1 MNAKEAQAKILTS
14 IGSDATRVI
23 NRAVAM
29 HPQFAA
35 DVRELEQQFP
45 NQDQATGL
53 AAAIIKMTLRGA
65 NNEATVANMIAFAET
80 L

>member
-1 MNAKEAQAKILTS
+1 MNAKEAQAKILTAIS
-14 IGSDATRVI
+14 DDATRVI

-35 DVRELEQQFP
+35 DVRDLERQFP
-45 NQDQATGL
+45 NQEQATGL
-53 AAAIIKMTLRGA
+53 AAAVIKMTLRGQT
-65 NNEATVANMIAFAET
+65 NEATAANIIAFAET

>member
-1 MNAKEAQAKILTS
+1 MNAKEAQAKILTA
-14 IGSDATRVI
+14 ITADATRVI

-35 DVRELEQQFP
+35 DVRDLERQFP
-45 NQDQATGL
+45 KPEQAAGL
-53 AAAIIKMTLRGA
+53 AAAVIKMTLRGA
-65 NNEATVANMIAFAET
+65 DNEATVANIIAFAET